1 MFVQLLNIFPVLLP
15 LKPRRW
21 FICFYNICTIWIIL
35 NPVNGARVHR
45 DGPPV
50 FSLTLL
56 VIPEL
61 LIEFMTFL
69 FFFSFPPRFKPGN
82 KDFRWSLV
90 YSFNLPFFP
99 GTKGTGL
106 LLISIILVLMFTVA
120 SSGLHLLIYVP
131 CHLDEFWGTLGTRPP
146 SGVSSAGLIWYIAST
161 NPISPA
167 RFGTEGKDSL

>member
-69 FFFSFPPRFKPGN
+69 FFFHFHPDS
-82 KDFRWSLV
+82 SLV
-90 YSFNLPFFP
+90 IKTLGGHWF
-99 GTKGTGL
+99 T
-106 LLISIILVLMFTVA
+106 LLIFLSFLEPKAQAF
-120 SSGLHLLIYVP
+120 
-131 CHLDEFWGTLGTRPP
+131 F
-146 SGVSSAGLIWYIAST
+146 
-161 NPISPA
+161 
-167 RFGTEGKDSL
+167 